1 LRRPYHGAS
10 PYPKDTMEDVIPD
23 DKVLSGLRVLEV
35 AAWTFVP
42 STEEV
47 LMDAGMAW
55 DVIEK
60 YKEAGAIL

>member
-1 LRRPYHGAS
+1 
-10 PYPKDTMEDVIPD
+10 MEDVISD
-23 DKVLSGLRVLEV
+23 DKVLSGLHVLEV

-55 DVIEK
+55 DMIEK
-60 YKEAGAIL
+60 YKEAGVIL

>member
-1 LRRPYHGAS
+1 
-10 PYPKDTMEDVIPD
+10 MEDVIPG
-23 DKVLSGLRVLEV
+23 DKVLSGLSGLEV
-35 AAWTFVP
+35 AARTFVP

-47 LMDAGMAW
+47 LMDAGIAW